1 MCFSRTN
8 SSKIILDFSL
18 FIANKTELYRIE
30 VICPFIKC
38 WAMINLWV
46 CLSVRP
52 VTVLPSCYHPD
63 CLQSAVH
70 AHSLESS
77 DLQLSIVQETSCP
90 DTFFSALF
98 ASAKPGLLG
107 VVDKEQKMNN
117 LYFTLSQRLP
127 TGLLSRKNIP
137 GLQSQR
143 ESMCQAQP
151 IVPLFTLSEIVPRQ
165 KC

>member
-1 MCFSRTN
+1 MT
-8 SSKIILDFSL
+8 
-18 FIANKTELYRIE
+18 
-30 VICPFIKC
+30 
-38 WAMINLWV
+38 NLWV

-52 VTVLPSCYHPD
+52 VTVFPSCYHPG

-77 DLQLSIVQETSCP
+77 DLQLGIVQDTCP
-90 DTFFSALF
+90 DTFLCALF

-117 LYFTLSQRLP
+117 LYFSLSQRLP

-137 GLQSQR
+137 GLLSQC

-151 IVPLFTLSEIVPRQ
+151 IVPLFTLSEILPRQ
-165 KC
+165 KCQAAGLEYCLFILVPGQKECFPSFMSKTSLF

>member
-1 MCFSRTN
+1 MT
-8 SSKIILDFSL
+8 
-18 FIANKTELYRIE
+18 
-30 VICPFIKC
+30 
-38 WAMINLWV
+38 NLWV

-52 VTVLPSCYHPD
+52 VTVFPSCYYPG
-63 CLQSAVH
+63 CLQSVVH
-70 AHSLESS
+70 AHSIKSS
-77 DLQLSIVQETSCP
+77 DLQLGIVQETCP
-90 DTFFSALF
+90 GTFLCALF

-137 GLQSQR
+137 GLQSQH

-151 IVPLFTLSEIVPRQ
+151 IVPLFTLSEILPRQ
-165 KC
+165 KYQAADYHLCILVPVQRECFLSFMGKTSFS